1 MPLNPPP
8 KDIAGAISAM
18 EPKDAAGTLIEAI
31 GRMNPD
37 KRNEAIGHFL
47 TEFQN
52 DMGEEMDEDGD
63 DFEDEDGE
71 TDDKRGVR
79 P

>member
-1 MPLNPPP
+1 
-8 KDIAGAISAM
+8 M

-47 TEFQN
+47 TEFQA
-52 DMGEEMDEDGD
+52 DMGEEMDDED
-63 DFEDEDGE
+63 DFEDEGGE
-71 TDDKRGVR
+71 IDDKRGVR